1 MEIVL
6 DAKRFKGRTRAH
18 AYLKEVLQ
26 LPDYYGK
33 NLDALYDCLGDI
45 AEETV
50 IVVPE
55 AIRKKEASTAQ
66 KPTKAEIQGPAEA
79 SDNDP
84 FRMTAEEW
92 ETLSP
97 VERMIYE
104 DVKRRQQHG
113 SVDSES

>member
-18 AYLKEVLQ
+18 AYLKEALQ

-55 AIRKKEASTAQ
+55 VIQKKEYLGEYG
-66 KPTKAEIQGPAEA
+66 KRMLEV
-79 SDNDP
+79 
-84 FRMTAEEW
+84 FRDAAKINAMLQIIIKDA
-92 ETLSP
+92 P
-97 VERMIYE
+97 
-104 DVKRRQQHG
+104 KK
-113 SVDSES
+113 

>member
-18 AYLKEVLQ
+18 AYLKDALR

-45 AEETV
+45 GEETV

-55 AIRKKEASTAQ
+55 VIRKKEFLGEYGQTMLRVFKDAAAENEMLKVIIQ
-66 KPTKAEIQGPAEA
+66 KMPEK
-79 SDNDP
+79 
-84 FRMTAEEW
+84 
-92 ETLSP
+92 
-97 VERMIYE
+97 
-104 DVKRRQQHG
+104 
-113 SVDSES
+113 

>member
-18 AYLKEVLQ
+18 AYLKEALR

-45 AEETV
+45 GEETV

-55 AIRKKEASTAQ
+55 VIRKKEFLGEYGQTMLRVFKDAAAENEMLKVIIQ
-66 KPTKAEIQGPAEA
+66 KMPEK
-79 SDNDP
+79 
-84 FRMTAEEW
+84 
-92 ETLSP
+92 
-97 VERMIYE
+97 
-104 DVKRRQQHG
+104 
-113 SVDSES
+113 

>member
-18 AYLKEVLQ
+18 AYFKEALQ

-45 AEETV
+45 GEETV

-55 AIRKKEASTAQ
+55 VIQKNEYLGDYGKTMLRVFKDAAEENEALTVIVKEAQ
-66 KPTKAEIQGPAEA
+66 KK
-79 SDNDP
+79 
-84 FRMTAEEW
+84 
-92 ETLSP
+92 
-97 VERMIYE
+97 
-104 DVKRRQQHG
+104 
-113 SVDSES
+113 

>member
-18 AYLKEVLQ
+18 AYLKEVLH

-55 AIRKKEASTAQ
+55 VIRKKEYLGEYGNTMLRVFKDA
-66 KPTKAEIQGPAEA
+66 
-79 SDNDP
+79 
-84 FRMTAEEW
+84 AEENGMLKVVIK
-92 ETLSP
+92 E
-97 VERMIYE
+97 MQ
-104 DVKRRQQHG
+104 KK
-113 SVDSES
+113 